1 VSGWSDLT
9 AVAGVGRTIADREP
23 DVDPMRH
30 LALALSA
37 ACEDAGLDRT
47 AIDGLMV
54 NLAPQEGSMDK
65 LPEMLGLPAVRWAF
79 QSWSHGRLQPS
90 CIIAAVGA
98 VVSGQADCVA
108 CVSTAQTVSGHRGGF
123 AAARRDEKLR
133 EGGGPHRESPPYG
146 LISVGGGVAL
156 AWRKYLLRYGGDP
169 DALGEVAVS
178 QREWAQ
184 LQPEA
189 YFHGRPITLGDYRA
203 SPFVVD
209 PLRVLDHCLPGNAAF
224 CMIVTTAERAAELRK
239 LPVYVSGIQGAVSGR
254 EHFVFGRGGLGV
266 AQQTEAAYSA
276 PAMPVYEMAGIERAD
291 VDLFGALDAFSPVV
305 LFALEEFGF
314 CGEGEALDW
323 VQGGRIRPGGE
334 LPVNTSGGGLSDV
347 ESFGWG
353 HSIDIVRQL
362 RGEAG
367 AAQVPDAR
375 VGQYVSGDRSSVL
388 YSTH

>member
-1 VSGWSDLT
+1 LSGWSDRT
-9 AVAGVGRTIADREP
+9 AVVGVGRTLADREP

-37 ACEDAGLDRT
+37 ACEDAGLDFA

-65 LPEMLGLPAVRWAF
+65 LPEMFGLPSVRWAF

-90 CIIAAVGA
+90 CVISAVGA
-98 VVSGQADCVA
+98 IASGQADYVA
-108 CVSTAQTVSGHRGGF
+108 CVSTAQSLAGHRGGF
-123 AAARRDEKLR
+123 DGARREEKLR

-169 DALGEVAVS
+169 EALGEVALS

-189 YFHGRPITLGDYRA
+189 YFHGRPLSADDYRD
-203 SPFVVD
+203 SPYVVD
-209 PLRVLDHCLPGNAAF
+209 PLRVLDHCLPGNAGF
-224 CMIVTTAERAAELRK
+224 CMILAAADRAADLRRP
-239 LPVYVSGIQGAVSGR
+239 PVYISGLQGAASGR
-254 EHFVFGRGGLGV
+254 EHFVFGRSGLGV
-266 AQQTEAAYSA
+266 AQQTEAPYVA
-276 PAMPVYEMAGIERAD
+276 PAMPVYEMAGIERDA

-323 VQGGRIRPGGE
+323 VGGGRIRPGGA

-367 AAQVPDAR
+367 AAQVPGAR
-375 VGQYVSGDRSSVL
+375 VGQYASGDRSSVL

>member
-9 AVAGVGRTIADREP
+9 AVVGVGRTTADRDP
-23 DVDPMRH
+23 DGDPMRH
-30 LALALSA
+30 LALAVESA
-37 ACEDAGLDRT
+37 CADAGLDR
-47 AIDGLMV
+47 AALDGLMV

-65 LPEMLGLPAVRWAF
+65 LPEMLGLPGIRWSF

-90 CIIAAVGA
+90 CVIAAVGA
-98 VVSGQADCVA
+98 IVSGQAEYVA
-108 CVSTAQTVSGHRGGF
+108 CVSTAQTLAGHRGGF
-123 AAARRDEKLR
+123 TAARREEKLR

-169 DALGEVAVS
+169 DALGEVAIS

-189 YFHGRPITLGDYRA
+189 FFHGRPIGPDDYRD
-203 SPFVVD
+203 SDYVVE
-209 PLRVLDHCLPGNAAF
+209 PLRVLDHCLPGNAGF
-224 CMIVTTAERAAELRK
+224 CMILTTAERASAARK
-239 LPVYVSGIQGAVSGR
+239 QPVFVSGLQGAASGR
-254 EHFVFGRGGLGV
+254 EHFVFGRSGLGV
-266 AQQTEAAYSA
+266 AQQTRGAYSA
-276 PAMPVYEMAGIERAD
+276 PAMPAYEMAGIERTD
-291 VDLFGALDAFSPVV
+291 VDIFGALDAFSPVV

-367 AAQVPDAR
+367 PAQVPGAR
-375 VGQYVSGDRSSVL
+375 IGQYVSGDRSSVL